1 MILSILYWEH
11 SERKAYEVLCGSAY
25 LIYSVVKERWQGI
38 NNMREKLEYD
48 MYIVDRAV
56 EAMKEKGVEPIIQP
70 IRGGTDGARLS
81 FMGLLC
87 PNLSTGGHNF
97 HGKYE
102 YICIQSMDK

>member
-1 MILSILYWEH
+1 
-11 SERKAYEVLCGSAY
+11 
-25 LIYSVVKERWQGI
+25 
-38 NNMREKLEYD
+38 MREKLEYD

-87 PNLSTGGHNF
+87 PNLSTGGLT
-97 HGKYE
+97 
-102 YICIQSMDK
+102 SMESMNISVYSRWISKTVKL